1 MGQPASLRATAL
13 LLAAAYLPASPS
25 QEPRA
30 EPPRRDP
37 AARAPIAGISGF
49 DSLSKVRY
57 VSAPETVHDLK
68 VTCAFPERS
77 RWMISATIAGSPV
90 REISYQYGD
99 AVYRIPAGTG
109 ASQVC
114 QGEERRATL
123 LRMELRRA
131 LMLYPDGFPWK
142 GEGSERVAE
151 LVDLGVLLRVRV
163 PADPGAKPDSVECV
177 DREGKPIDAYRSI
190 TWKATAGRSW
200 PSAMEM
206 WHQGERIW
214 TETVESV
221 DTAARFVDA
230 FFVPPDLREG
240 STRQAVGGAIR
251 TLDVPATCVLRTAI
265 AEGTS
270 WDMAVRDLEARR
282 AACLKRLGAGDAAL
296 EAVSTFDISEKGEP
310 VASVL
315 RMAAIPETPP
325 EGFAKEPARK
335 GVALAVEAL
344 DRIDAQRIAEL
355 RRSLPK
361 EAVAGRPYVRFEG
374 SAEGLR
380 RVVLVV
386 PFDPGH

>member
-142 GEGSERVAE
+142 
-151 LVDLGVLLRVRV
+151 
-163 PADPGAKPDSVECV
+163 ADPGAKPDSVECV

-315 RMAAIPETPP
+315 RMAAIPDTPP